1 MLPAGLWPR
10 NGSTFSPLGH
20 PRTQRPASA
29 AIHWARRQLEP
40 IPAQHHLAG
49 WIPWKAAEP
58 GPDLAWLPLDGG
70 RFHEPFFEDTL
81 GRLKRAHAVFYGT
94 RTLFDLLDADLEGL
108 ERLQPALLVFHISRC
123 GSTLLAQM
131 LGTDPAV
138 EVLSEPPLLDHLLR
152 SGQDSRIDPLL
163 ALLGQR
169 RFPES
174 RHLVL
179 KLDSWHLAFHGR
191 LRALYPTVPC
201 VLLYREPARV
211 MASHRLLRGMHALPG
226 VLDPALFGFDPREL
240 PQPTL
245 GVDAGVYLDSH
256 LELVLGRYF
265 EWMQAIARGD
275 RNSLCWISRRAPRPA
290 TAASSPSPAGV
301 PGLRSCKP
309 RSSGPPSTAS
319 TAGCSSRNPRPRPRP
334 PACSVPTH
342 GWTTCAGPDFKEQ
355 PMTSDPE
362 FRILDGFLGAEA
374 LGPVSARRLMDGAR
388 FQRGAATATDAAQ
401 AVKHNLQVDPED
413 QQTIQA
419 LQMLMLQAVNAS
431 RAFRE
436 HALPKELHD
445 PRFALY
451 RPGMAYGWHVDSPL
465 MGHPTV
471 RTDFAMTVFLD
482 PPEAYSGG
490 ELELQ
495 TPGRYPQVQ
504 LRRRG
509 RRVLYSC
516 GYLHRVAEVTSGQRR
531 VMATWIQSLVPD
543 PVQRGILAALQSV
556 HSRLEPQSQE
566 ALDLQQQL
574 ANLTRLWIR
583 N

>member
-1 MLPAGLWPR
+1 M
-10 NGSTFSPLGH
+10 
-20 PRTQRPASA
+20 
-29 AIHWARRQLEP
+29 EP

-275 RNSLCWISRRAPRPA
+275 RNSLLLDFEAGPEACYRSLLAFAGWCPGAPILQAALERTAFHGKHGGMFIQEPPAPPAPAGLQRAYARLDDLRRA
-290 TAASSPSPAGV
+290 
-301 PGLRSCKP
+301 GL
-309 RSSGPPSTAS
+309 
-319 TAGCSSRNPRPRPRP
+319 
-334 PACSVPTH
+334 
-342 GWTTCAGPDFKEQ
+342 Q
-355 PMTSDPE
+355 
-362 FRILDGFLGAEA
+362 
-374 LGPVSARRLMDGAR
+374 
-388 FQRGAATATDAAQ
+388 GAA
-401 AVKHNLQVDPED
+401 HD
-413 QQTIQA
+413 Q
-419 LQMLMLQAVNAS
+419 
-431 RAFRE
+431 
-436 HALPKELHD
+436 
-445 PRFALY
+445 
-451 RPGMAYGWHVDSPL
+451 RP
-465 MGHPTV
+465 
-471 RTDFAMTVFLD
+471 
-482 PPEAYSGG
+482 
-490 ELELQ
+490 
-495 TPGRYPQVQ
+495 
-504 LRRRG
+504 
-509 RRVLYSC
+509 
-516 GYLHRVAEVTSGQRR
+516 
-531 VMATWIQSLVPD
+531 
-543 PVQRGILAALQSV
+543 
-556 HSRLEPQSQE
+556 
-566 ALDLQQQL
+566 
-574 ANLTRLWIR
+574 
-583 N
+583 